1 MNSTALGATNKTE
14 NGIMFKSN
22 AHEKFYYEKLKKMQY
37 QDEYHMALCYCLG
50 ISDDTRRNIDR
61 IYDFETGCVKPAC
74 LYEGWQTSGSKKIV
88 RMAFNLYCN
97 GTPSADSIAWK
108 NCSAVSMHYTSG
120 RQFRSAILSIHPAIE
135 SLVNLQEDKDKC

>member
-1 MNSTALGATNKTE
+1 MCYCRKNLKEKGESQYEQYSVRCNKQNRKRHYVLKVMPMRNSTMK
-14 NGIMFKSN
+14 
-22 AHEKFYYEKLKKMQY
+22 KLKKMQY

-97 GTPSADSIAWK
+97 GTPSVDEDTTTDEQ
-108 NCSAVSMHYTSG
+108 AVRVQT
-120 RQFRSAILSIHPAIE
+120 
-135 SLVNLQEDKDKC
+135 V